1 MGAGTT
7 RLSPGAGVTQRPQ
20 AGWTSVSGHVP
31 LQCSPWLPRLPCW
44 GFEDE
49 WEVDSSLT
57 SKHPISSWP
66 GLPSYLEARAAQGH
80 RPRRQTS
87 HSQSWSLNCLGDP
100 LRGWGRGG
108 GGPSPKPKKPGQQ
121 GDLKKGTGHREGGQR
136 IPHCTL
142 PQTTNNALFKRR
154 YRQPPPQKDKPGIT

>member
-108 GGPSPKPKKPGQQ
+108 GGPSPKQRNQANKETSKRA
-121 GDLKKGTGHREGGQR
+121 LGTGKGGR
-136 IPHCTL
+136 GSPIVPSPK
-142 PQTTNNALFKRR
+142 PQTMPCLRGDTDSRPLRRTNL
-154 YRQPPPQKDKPGIT
+154 G